1 MKAKTNKEGLKSSI
15 VTCFFILLFNFLF
28 SIVAFLLF
36 WYWMIPN
43 ISTIVPA
50 LKTYLESLSDEFLPI
65 AYDIVYSISA
75 CIAIFPSAIFAYRI
89 SKKRKKEFLA
99 YSKGR
104 ISYLDG
110 IKYYIARYGVYDI
123 ICTLVLIILLAFI
136 YMIAGDVFIVRFF
149 PLAFCMFSRL
159 GIIFGFIVSL
169 ILTTLSMFCGIFFSQ
184 KKWRAEY
191 FISE

>member
-1 MKAKTNKEGLKSSI
+1 MKTKTNKEGLKSSI

-65 AYDIVYSISA
+65 VYDIVYSISA

-136 YMIAGDVFIVRFF
+136 Y
-149 PLAFCMFSRL
+149 P
-159 GIIFGFIVSL
+159 
-169 ILTTLSMFCGIFFSQ
+169 
-184 KKWRAEY
+184 
-191 FISE
+191 